1 MAQKTTDSIRNV
13 VLASYP
19 GAGKST
25 LAEALVYS
33 AGVIP
38 SMGSIT
44 NGNTVAD
51 FEPEETQHRHSVS
64 SAVLHYE
71 WQGTTLNLI
80 DTPGSLNFLA
90 DTKSSLHAADGVL
103 VVIAASGIRMEIE
116 RVWEYIKER
125 ELPCVI
131 FVNELDKERTDYE
144 TVLGEIEK
152 TLESRCVVV
161 TLPLGKEGELQGV
174 IDLMSGKALTPVPN
188 SHKVQQIE
196 IPTELSTKVEEFRKK
211 LVECAAETSDE
222 LVEKYLAEG
231 ELSEEEISDGLSLGT
246 RKRMFIPVLCGSA
259 IRNIGTSALHDA
271 LIRFLPSP
279 LQRAEIFKCVGT
291 NPQTGE
297 EVTRE
302 PSPEEPF
309 SAFVFKTSIDPFM
322 GRLTYIRVQSGS
334 LDADSHFFNSVR
346 NSKERGGHLF
356 HLLGKKYTQVEKIV
370 AGEIAAIGKLKDT
383 QTGDTI
389 CVDRHPIRFPA
400 ARLSR
405 PVMSFALESKSKGD
419 IDKVSLGLHKLV
431 EEDASLEFVR
441 NNETREMLLSGVGQ
455 THIEITLEKLRRKY
469 GVEVNLQTPKV
480 AYRQTI
486 QKMAQAQG
494 KYKKQTGGHGQYGDC
509 WLQLDPLPRGG
520 GFEFKNKIVGG
531 VIPRNFI
538 PAVEKGVVEAM
549 HEGILGGFP
558 VVDLQVSVYDGSH
571 HSVDSSELA
580 FKVAG
585 SMGFKKAMEAAQP
598 ILLEPIMKI
607 EVTAPDEMVG
617 AIIGDLN
624 SRRGR
629 ILGMDTKG
637 HNQVVKAS
645 VPLAEILKY
654 APALTS
660 LTAGKGFYMMEFS
673 GYEPVPRE
681 IMNKVIEEQKMAKQ
695 AVSS

>member
-1 MAQKTTDSIRNV
+1 MTQKTTDSIRNV

-51 FEPEETQHRHSVS
+51 FEPEETQHRHSIS

-103 VVIAASGIRMEIE
+103 LVIAASGIRMEIE

-188 SHKVQQIE
+188 SHKVQQVE
-196 IPTELSTKVEEFRKK
+196 IPTELSAKVEEFRKK

-231 ELSEEEISDGLSLGT
+231 GLSEEEISDGLSLGT

-279 LQRAEIFKCVGT
+279 LQRGENFKCVGT

-309 SAFVFKTSIDPFM
+309 SAFVFKTGIDPFM

-346 NSKERGGHLF
+346 NSKERGGHLY
-356 HLLGKKYTQVEKIV
+356 HLLGKKYTQVEKLV

-405 PVMSFALESKSKGD
+405 PVMSFALETKSKGD

-441 NNETREMLLSGVGQ
+441 NDETREMLLSGVGQ

-531 VIPRNFI
+531 AIPRNFI

-695 AVSS
+695 GVSS

>member
-1 MAQKTTDSIRNV
+1 M
-13 VLASYP
+13 
-19 GAGKST
+19 
-25 LAEALVYS
+25 
-33 AGVIP
+33 
-38 SMGSIT
+38 
-44 NGNTVAD
+44 
-51 FEPEETQHRHSVS
+51 
-64 SAVLHYE
+64 
-71 WQGTTLNLI
+71 
-80 DTPGSLNFLA
+80 
-90 DTKSSLHAADGVL
+90 
-103 VVIAASGIRMEIE
+103 
-116 RVWEYIKER
+116 
-125 ELPCVI
+125 
-131 FVNELDKERTDYE
+131 
-144 TVLGEIEK
+144 
-152 TLESRCVVV
+152 
-161 TLPLGKEGELQGV
+161 
-174 IDLMSGKALTPVPN
+174 
-188 SHKVQQIE
+188 
-196 IPTELSTKVEEFRKK
+196 
-211 LVECAAETSDE
+211 
-222 LVEKYLAEG
+222 
-231 ELSEEEISDGLSLGT
+231 
-246 RKRMFIPVLCGSA
+246 
-259 IRNIGTSALHDA
+259 
-271 LIRFLPSP
+271 
-279 LQRAEIFKCVGT
+279 
-291 NPQTGE
+291 
-297 EVTRE
+297 
-302 PSPEEPF
+302 
-309 SAFVFKTSIDPFM
+309 
-322 GRLTYIRVQSGS
+322 
-334 LDADSHFFNSVR
+334 
-346 NSKERGGHLF
+346 
-356 HLLGKKYTQVEKIV
+356 
-370 AGEIAAIGKLKDT
+370 
-383 QTGDTI
+383 
-389 CVDRHPIRFPA
+389 
-400 ARLSR
+400 
-405 PVMSFALESKSKGD
+405 
-419 IDKVSLGLHKLV
+419 
-431 EEDASLEFVR
+431 
-441 NNETREMLLSGVGQ
+441 
-455 THIEITLEKLRRKY
+455 
-469 GVEVNLQTPKV
+469 NLQTPKV

-531 VIPRNFI
+531 AIPRNFI